1 MTKYLIQSSYT
12 LEGLKGLLKEGG
24 TSRREAGERA
34 IESMGGTQ
42 EAYYF
47 SFGDWDQYII
57 VDLPD
62 NVSASAISLIA
73 NASGAAA
80 KVKFTVLL
88 TPEET
93 DQATDLAR
101 EKMAAY
107 RPPGQ

>member
-12 LEGLKGLLKEGG
+12 LEGLKGLLKDGG
-24 TSRREAGERA
+24 TSRREAGEQF
-34 IESMGGTQ
+34 IKSIGGTQ

-47 SFGDWDQYII
+47 SFGDRDQYVI

-62 NVSASAISLIA
+62 NVSASVLSLIA

-80 KVKFTVLL
+80 QVKVTVLIS
-88 TPEET
+88 PEEM
-93 DQATDLAR
+93 DQATELAK